1 MHETSHRAGF
11 VCVTH
16 SVGHLVGM
24 GWDGNGM
31 GWDGVGDG
39 MVWHGMVQY
48 EMDGMG
54 WDGMSW
60 TSTHSCMGH
69 CHSALLPLCFKDED
83 DSG

>member
-39 MVWHGMVQY
+39 MVWHGMVQ
-48 EMDGMG
+48 DGMG
-54 WDGMSW
+54 WDGMGW
-60 TSTHSCMGH
+60 DELDIHSFMHG
-69 CHSALLPLCFKDED
+69 SLPF
-83 DSG
+83 SPVTTVFQG